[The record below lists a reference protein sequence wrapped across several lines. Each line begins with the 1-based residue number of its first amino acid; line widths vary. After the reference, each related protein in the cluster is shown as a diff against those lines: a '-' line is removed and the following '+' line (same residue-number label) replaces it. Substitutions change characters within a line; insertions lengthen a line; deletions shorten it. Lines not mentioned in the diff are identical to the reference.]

1 MRKSS
6 ILEIEHSGSIDV
18 IPLVSNPK
26 PGFKSNGFR
35 LLSTD
40 FRGKEFIIE
49 LQGRSG
55 SNEVIELYIPDR
67 EIDHLENAMMIERK
81 DNSYRLAI
89 RFALTQK
96 KYVNKTV
103 KVLLK

>member
-1 MRKSS
+1 LRKSS

-26 PGFKSNGFR
+26 PGYKSNGFR
-35 LLSTD
+35 FLSAD
-40 FRGKEFIIE
+40 FRGEEFIIE

-55 SNEVIELYIPDR
+55 SNEVIELYISDR
-67 EIDHLENAMMIERK
+67 EIDHIENAMMIERK
-81 DNSYRLAI
+81 DNLHRLAI
-89 RFALTQK
+89 SFALSKK